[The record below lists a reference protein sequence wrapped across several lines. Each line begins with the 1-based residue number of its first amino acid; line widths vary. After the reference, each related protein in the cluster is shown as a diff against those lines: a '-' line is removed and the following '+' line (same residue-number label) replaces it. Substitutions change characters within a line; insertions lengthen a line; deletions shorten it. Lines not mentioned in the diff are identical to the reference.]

1 MRMYEFLPEVASTFI
16 YAVEFMEVPVDLKD
30 IDEEEWPVA
39 KINGSDCVTIS
50 KRIDHKK
57 PHGFVVRVCSF
68 GDDITQI
75 QSHIRSSEV
84 RWAGQCFEGQ
94 SCFPTLVSDVMEVKR
109 MDPHATEVV
118 YHDLRRMMEE
128 VLERM

>member
-1 MRMYEFLPEVASTFI
+1 MRFYEFCPEKASTFI
-16 YAVEFMEVPVDLKD
+16 YNIEFLEVPVNLSDTG
-30 IDEEEWPVA
+30 EEEWPVA
-39 KINGSDCVTIS
+39 QINGSQCVTIS
-50 KRIDHKK
+50 KKIDHKR
-57 PHGFVVRVCSF
+57 PHGFTVRVCSF
-68 GDDITQI
+68 GNDLSEI

-84 RWAGQCFEGQ
+84 RWAGQCFDGQ

-109 MDPHATEVV
+109 MDPHGTEIV

>member
-1 MRMYEFLPEVASTFI
+1 MRLYEFCPENASTFI
-16 YAVEFMEVPVDLKD
+16 YNIEFLEVPVDLSD
-30 IDEEEWPVA
+30 TGEEEWPVA
-39 KINGSDCVTIS
+39 RMNASTCVTIS
-50 KRIDHKK
+50 KKIDHER
-57 PHGFVVRVCSF
+57 PHGFVVRVCTF

-84 RWAGQCFEGQ
+84 RWAGQCFDGQ

-109 MDPHATEVV
+109 MDLHATEVV